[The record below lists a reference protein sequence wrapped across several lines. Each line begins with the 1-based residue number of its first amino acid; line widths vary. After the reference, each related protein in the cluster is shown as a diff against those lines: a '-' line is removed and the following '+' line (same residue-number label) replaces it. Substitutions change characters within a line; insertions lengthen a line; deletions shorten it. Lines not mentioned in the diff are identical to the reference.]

1 MAPTKKSKSFVPSPG
16 HFITVGE
23 AHQQAS
29 STGGN
34 LITACGNLITGVAA
48 TPAELGTVHPQGKDE
63 PLYLALVVGIS
74 DQGKCLPVNPPQK
87 VYLPHPDGPAAW
99 DPTKYV
105 VWKNLPRNWTT
116 VHVQTQ
122 LKPLAALA
130 PKLASLT
137 SASTPYLQ
145 DVLKNDWLKSSQ
157 PAAIGPDD
165 QLGTLWANYGVGD
178 YTNQVAQNLADAIK
192 KEYGVSVG
200 AGDLPASLK
209 FSALEGIVG
218 VA

>member
-1 MAPTKKSKSFVPSPG
+1 MTTPKKPNRFVPSKD
-16 HFITVGE
+16 HSITVGE
-23 AHQQAS
+23 AHQIAAS
-29 STGGN
+29 ISVY
-34 LITACGNLITGVAA
+34 GNLITGISA

-63 PLYLALVVGIS
+63 PLYLSLVVGTS
-74 DQGKCLPVNPPQK
+74 DQGRCLAVNPPQR
-87 VYLPHPDGPAAW
+87 VYMPHPDGPADGCNW
-99 DPTKYV
+99 DPAKYV
-105 VWKNLPRNWTT
+105 VWKNLPRDWTT
-116 VHVQTQ
+116 VHVQSQ
-122 LKPLAALA
+122 PKPLATALA
-130 PKLASLT
+130 PKAAGLT

-178 YTNQVAQNLADAIK
+178 YTNQVAQNLANAIK
-192 KEYGVSVG
+192 KEYRVSLG
-200 AGDLPASLK
+200 TGDLPASLK